1 MHSFS
6 LRIVD
11 PSVLGIDFLLLI
23 LFVTSCCYLTTV
35 GQRCLNH
42 TGFLRRIDVL
52 ELLDVHCCLS
62 LSGFVVIVFSQLNRK
77 TDIFDMLHCSCLS
90 RAEEPGI
97 FPKSVSNFEVI
108 TSNSSLFADDDAV
121 M

>member
-11 PSVLGIDFLLLI
+11 LSVLGIDFLLLI
-23 LFVTSCCYLTTV
+23 LFATSCCYLTTV
-35 GQRCLNH
+35 GQRSLNH

-62 LSGFVVIVFSQLNRK
+62 LSDFFVIVFSQLNRK
-77 TDIFDMLHCSCLS
+77 TDIFDMLHFDQSKITRDFSQIC
-90 RAEEPGI
+90 
-97 FPKSVSNFEVI
+97 FQFEVI

-121 M
+121 I